1 MDNLIADFISRMG
14 LALPVAILV
23 AVRAGQML
31 HLMDSLNIETRVTDV
46 TINVIKE
53 KIIEQLSIIF
63 RVYRDTTPDGNVNLP
78 AEVNLQELF
87 SEHFFFRDESFQ
99 CLNQIYLDLVNQGTQ
114 SPHFAQALALVLSL

>member
-1 MDNLIADFISRMG
+1 MDHLITDFISRMG

-31 HLMDSLNIETRVTDV
+31 HLMDSMNIETKVTDV
-46 TINVIKE
+46 TMNVIKE
-53 KIIEQLSIIF
+53 KIVEQLSIIF

-78 AEVNLQELF
+78 AEVNLQEL
-87 SEHFFFRDESFQ
+87 SEHLFFRDESFQ

>member
-1 MDNLIADFISRMG
+1 MDHLITDFISRMG

-31 HLMDSLNIETRVTDV
+31 HLMDSMNIETKVTDV
-46 TINVIKE
+46 TMNVIKE
-53 KIIEQLSIIF
+53 KIVEQLSIIF

-78 AEVNLQELF
+78 AEVNLQEL
-87 SEHFFFRDESFQ
+87 SEHLFFRDESFQ
-99 CLNQIYLDLVNQGTQ
+99 CLNEIYLDLVNQGTQ